1 MKVVKSGDVSKK
13 PVEVEGANGV
23 SIRWLITKDDG
34 AWNFSMRM
42 FEVEAGGHTP
52 LHRHEWEHEVF
63 IVEDEGV
70 FVCEGKE
77 YSFGREYAIF
87 VPGGSEHCF
96 RNTGNSLLRF
106 LCLIPASGS

>member
-42 FEVEAGGHTP
+42 FELEPAGHTP
-52 LHRHEWEHEVF
+52 LHAHEWEHEVF
-63 IVEDEGV
+63 IVEGKGT

-77 YSFGREYAIF
+77 HPFEAEHVIF
-87 VPGGSEHCF
+87 VDAGKEHCF
-96 RNTGNSLLRF
+96 KNTGEAVLRF
-106 LCLIPASGS
+106 LCLVPVSAC